1 MKTNTLEVSRMSIK
15 PNHAH
20 ILIKLKKMKIQ
31 IAYTCEG

>member
-20 ILIKLKKMKIQ
+20 IWSSWKRWIFR
-31 IAYTCEG
+31 